1 MWPFTPCPHLEVGG
15 VRCARCAFRGRI
27 PAPIAYIKVVAV
39 KPGRGV
45 PTGLLVSLI
54 LSVKANISGD
64 RHAKIASWRPCLF
77 DCLRSFAKGK
87 GAKKR
92 EILCGT
98 CGGMLVALIALIS
111 LNFRSVKVMQI
122 AFFAKFYRFE
132 NWAVFTSPAGRRTSC
147 VCVRDGFC
155 KRVFVTVFTSP
166 ESRRVHF
173 LRVCS

>member
-1 MWPFTPCPHLEVGG
+1 MGETANGSLKGGFFGLCPKVCPPHLSVNRRLIRDPVRPHRECVRPHRDCVRPHRDPVRNLRRNAGG
-15 VRCARCAFRGRI
+15 VNC
-27 PAPIAYIKVVAV
+27 V
-39 KPGRGV
+39 
-45 PTGLLVSLI
+45 
-54 LSVKANISGD
+54 N
-64 RHAKIASWRPCLF
+64 
-77 DCLRSFAKGK
+77 
-87 GAKKR
+87 
-92 EILCGT
+92 
-98 CGGMLVALIALIS
+98 S

-132 NWAVFTSPAGRRTSC
+132 NWTVFTSPAGRRTSC

>member
-1 MWPFTPCPHLEVGG
+1 MGETANGSLKGGFFALCPKVCPPHLSVNRRLIRDS
-15 VRCARCAFRGRI
+15 VRPHSDCVREILCGRTEI
-27 PAPIAYIKVVAV
+27 LC
-39 KPGRGV
+39 GRTEIVCGR
-45 PTGLLVSLI
+45 T
-54 LSVKANISGD
+54 
-64 RHAKIASWRPCLF
+64 
-77 DCLRSFAKGK
+77 
-87 GAKKR
+87 

-132 NWAVFTSPAGRRTSC
+132 NWTVFTSPAGRRTSC
-147 VCVRDGFC
+147 ACVRDGFC

>member
-1 MWPFTPCPHLEVGG
+1 M
-15 VRCARCAFRGRI
+15 
-27 PAPIAYIKVVAV
+27 
-39 KPGRGV
+39 
-45 PTGLLVSLI
+45 
-54 LSVKANISGD
+54 
-64 RHAKIASWRPCLF
+64 
-77 DCLRSFAKGK
+77 
-87 GAKKR
+87 
-92 EILCGT
+92 
-98 CGGMLVALIALIS
+98 ALIALIS